1 MKISKR
7 LWAAALA
14 LAITLTALSG
24 CGGGASSSGVPSGS
38 GSSGSSSQTGQT
50 EPMDLSAVTDPYQ
63 AVAGMPGNTVVARLG
78 DEDITVARLLYWYP
92 QRGGLDEAMAAAS
105 LHALVHQLARQESL
119 ELEPATSEKLE
130 TYFATL
136 AEQVGGEAMVNHVL
150 WSGLA
155 DREQFAYVVGTGDL
169 FNQLAQRYFGEDS
182 GSYPTDAEVSAFL
195 EETGQYRAK
204 HILLSTIDLSTRQP
218 LDEETIAQKK
228 ATADNLLAQLRAAED
243 PVNLFDQLMHEYSED
258 TGLAANPEGYTTS
271 KGQMVAPFEE
281 AALALK
287 DGEISDI
294 VESDF
299 GYHIILRLPMNPDTF
314 RADCI
319 SYLADQKIGEM
330 LESSAPEKT
339 PEFDKLDPAA
349 INENLAALQSAIQ
362 QELQAA
368 GGQTG
373 GGQASGSQAG

>member
-14 LAITLTALSG
+14 LAMTLTALSG
-24 CGGGASSSGVPSGS
+24 CGGGASSSGAPGGS

-50 EPMDLSAVTDPYQ
+50 APMDLSAVTDPYQ

-78 DEDITVARLLYWYP
+78 DEDITAAHLLVWVGQYN
-92 QRGGLDEAMAAAS
+92 AS
-105 LHALVHQLARQESL
+105 LDKSLELASFHALIHLLARQEGLSPD
-119 ELEPATSEKLE
+119 PATNQQMEA
-130 TYFATL
+130 YFAGL
-136 AEQVGGEAMVNHVL
+136 LEQTGSEELVDHAL
-150 WSGLA
+150 WNGLFT
-155 DREQFAYVVGTGDL
+155 RDL
-169 FNQLAQRYFGEDS
+169 FPYITESGYLVEQLSQRYFGEDS
-182 GSYPTDAEVSAFL
+182 GSYPTDAEVAAYL
-195 EETGQYRAK
+195 EEAGRYRAK
-204 HILLSTIDLSTRQP
+204 HILLATIDLNTRQP
-218 LDEETIAQKK
+218 LDEKTIAEKK
-228 ATADNLLAQLRAAED
+228 STADDLLAQLRAAED

-319 SYLADQKIGEM
+319 LYLGAQKIEDM
-330 LESSAPEKT
+330 LESSPPEKT

-362 QELQAA
+362 LELQAA
-368 GGQTG
+368 MGQTD
-373 GGQASGSQAG
+373 GSQAG